1 MLKRS
6 FTILVIPSGRGKT
19 YRITTDSLV
28 LTSIAVFCVVFV
40 AATAFFSYDYFAEQ
54 LDRSKLA
61 DIEDE
66 NHLLTDKLNEMQ
78 GSIFDL
84 RESYAG
90 IVDKEKAIR
99 AMFDLPNID
108 DQERQLG
115 VGGPDLLDLS
125 AKSVTERM
133 AFQTESYVDEL
144 ARLSSFETK
153 QFKMIYESLLDKKD
167 KLDHTPSIMP
177 CNGYQTRGYGLMPH
191 PITGFNQ
198 MHVGIDVANR
208 TGTPIYAT
216 ANGVVSF
223 VGGRGRMGKTIEI
236 GHGGGLKSIYAH
248 LNKYL
253 VKRGQKVKRG
263 DKIAEMGSTGYSTGT
278 HLHYAISFNGQSV
291 NPRKYILSPDQL
303 SN

>member
-1 MLKRS
+1 M
-6 FTILVIPSGRGKT
+6 VIPSGRGKT
-19 YRITTDSLV
+19 YRFTTDSLV

-40 AATAFFSYDYFAEQ
+40 AATAFFSYDYFIEQ
-54 LDRSKLA
+54 LDRSKLT

-66 NHLLTDKLNEMQ
+66 NSFLTDKLDDMQ
-78 GSIFDL
+78 GSISDL
-84 RESYAG
+84 RESYAE
-90 IVDKEKAIR
+90 IVDREKAIR
-99 AMFDLPNID
+99 TMFDLPDID

-125 AKSVTERM
+125 AKSIAERA
-133 AFQTESYVDEL
+133 AFQTESRMDEL

-153 QFKMIYESLLDKKD
+153 QFKAIYENLLDKKD
-167 KLDHTPSIMP
+167 VLDHTPSIMP
-177 CNGYQTRGYGLMPH
+177 CDGYQTRGYGLMPH
-191 PITGFNQ
+191 PITGFKQ
-198 MHVGIDVANR
+198 MHSGIDIANR

-216 ANGVVSF
+216 ADGAVSF
-223 VGGRGRMGKTIEI
+223 VGGRGRMGKTVEI
-236 GHGGGLKSIYAH
+236 SHGNGLKTVYAH

-253 VKRGQKVKRG
+253 VKKGQNVKRG

-291 NPRKYILSPDQL
+291 NPRKYILSPDQV

>member
-19 YRITTDSLV
+19 YRFTTDSLV
-28 LTSIAVFCVVFV
+28 LTSIAIFCVVFV
-40 AATAFFSYDYFAEQ
+40 VATAFFSYDYFVEQ
-54 LDRSKLA
+54 LDKSR
-61 DIEDE
+61 
-66 NHLLTDKLNEMQ
+66 LTDLENENQFLAGKLDDMR
-78 GSIFDL
+78 GSISDL

-99 AMFDLPNID
+99 TMFDLPDID

-125 AKSVTERM
+125 AKSITERA
-133 AFQTESYVDEL
+133 AFQTESHVDEL

-153 QFKMIYESLLDKKD
+153 QFKAIYENLLDKKD
-167 KLDHTPSIMP
+167 ELDHTPSIMP
-177 CNGYQTRGYGLMPH
+177 CEGYQTRGYGLMPH
-191 PITGFNQ
+191 PITGFKQ
-198 MHVGIDVANR
+198 MHSGIDIANR

-216 ANGVVSF
+216 ADGVVSF
-223 VGGRGRMGKTIEI
+223 VGGRGRLGKTIEI
-236 GHGGGLKSIYAH
+236 GHGDGIKTVYAH

-253 VKRGQKVKRG
+253 VKTGQRVKRG

-291 NPRKYILSPDQL
+291 NPRKYILSPDQM